1 MNGSR
6 IQDLDLK
13 TVPSMR
19 RNEII
24 SDIFGRLHYMDRRGS
39 GIRRIINSYTHY
51 ENKPSFYSNEYFFLV
66 SLPNRGIASRIKH
79 TTGKTQLTTEKT
91 QLTAEK
97 TQLEVLRADIR
108 QKTEKIFRPV
118 TVDKIIKLLS
128 TYENKYSFNRQIVAK
143 QFEISENAASRI
155 LKKAMDCGIVRKE
168 KKEFIISNNSCT
180 MNKLPYTFSVI
191 FFGIISISATYIGLA
206 YFYLGL
212 WGRRL
217 TAPQFAAGRPQ
228 S

>member
-1 MNGSR
+1 MG
-6 IQDLDLK
+6 K
-13 TVPSMR
+13 TQ
-19 RNEII
+19 
-24 SDIFGRLHYMDRRGS
+24 L
-39 GIRRIINSYTHY
+39 
-51 ENKPSFYSNEYFFLV
+51 
-66 SLPNRGIASRIKH
+66 
-79 TTGKTQLTTEKT
+79 TTEKTQLTTEKTQLTTEKT

-168 KKEFIISNNSCT
+168 KKGV
-180 MNKLPYTFSVI
+180 Y
-191 FFGIISISATYIGLA
+191 
-206 YFYLGL
+206 YFK
-212 WGRRL
+212 
-217 TAPQFAAGRPQ
+217 
-228 S
+228 